1 MNAPHRAISPSP
13 IASPPE
19 FPRFRMRHARRALMI
34 VAASA
39 LVSCGAPPNPATT
52 PTLNEALL
60 KTDAIR
66 IYATT
71 STLPLV
77 NDLTSAFGGLHPDLQ
92 LSFETRSGNYRT
104 LLARLLDGEMPY
116 FVSNHLPADSPLWG
130 VPIGQDGIA
139 VIVHP
144 QNTLPGLTLDQLRA
158 IFQGQVDN
166 WMDVGGADQP
176 MTVITRE
183 NGSGTRAEFEH
194 QVMGNRPT
202 TGSALIAPSSAAMVA
217 SVAETPGAVGYVS
230 LAYVDSHVR
239 ALALN
244 GIVPVASSISASSY
258 PLRTTLFV
266 VGLEEPQDMGRSVY
280 RSFIGWIQSPAGQ
293 AIVARQYGVLL
304 PTPTAE

>member
-1 MNAPHRAISPSP
+1 
-13 IASPPE
+13 
-19 FPRFRMRHARRALMI
+19 MRHARRALMI

-39 LVSCGAPPNPATT
+39 LVSCGGPPNPATT

-60 KTDAIR
+60 NTDAIR

-77 NDLTSAFGGLHPDLQ
+77 NDLTNGYGGFNTELQ

-104 LLARLLDGEMPY
+104 MLERLLNGEMPY

-158 IFQGQVDN
+158 IFQGQVNN
-166 WMDVGGADQP
+166 WMDVGGADLP

-183 NGSGTRAEFEH
+183 NGSGTRAEFED
-194 QVMGNRPT
+194 QVMGSRPT
-202 TGSALIAPSSAAMVA
+202 TGRALIAPSSAAMIA

-230 LAYVDSHVR
+230 LAYVEPRVR
-239 ALALN
+239 PLALN
-244 GIVPVASSISASSY
+244 GVVPVSSSISASSY
-258 PLRTTLFV
+258 PLRTMLFV
-266 VGLEEPQDMGRSVY
+266 VGLEEPHGMY
-280 RSFIGWIQSPAGQ
+280 RNFIGWIQSPAGQ

>member
-1 MNAPHRAISPSP
+1 MNVPHHRTILSPISPPSQ
-13 IASPPE
+13 
-19 FPRFRMRHARRALMI
+19 FRRFQMRHARRALMI

-39 LVSCGAPPNPATT
+39 LVSCAGPPNPATT

-71 STLPLV
+71 STLPLI
-77 NDLTSAFGGLHPDLQ
+77 NDLTSTYGGLHTDLQ
-92 LSFETRSGNYRT
+92 LTFETRSGNYRT
-104 LLARLLDGEMPY
+104 MLERLLDGEMPY

-176 MTVITRE
+176 MIVITRE
-183 NGSGTRAEFEH
+183 NGSGTRAEFEG
-194 QVMGNRPT
+194 QVMGSRPT
-202 TGSALIAPSSAAMVA
+202 TGSALIAPSSAAMA
-217 SVAETPGAVGYVS
+217 TSVAATPGAVGYVS
-230 LAYVDSHVR
+230 LAYVDPHVR
-239 ALALN
+239 AMPIN
-244 GIVPVASSISASSY
+244 GVLPASANISASRY

-266 VGLEEPQDMGRSVY
+266 VGLEEPQGLY

-293 AIVARQYGVLL
+293 AIVARHYDALL
-304 PTPTAE
+304 PTPMTE